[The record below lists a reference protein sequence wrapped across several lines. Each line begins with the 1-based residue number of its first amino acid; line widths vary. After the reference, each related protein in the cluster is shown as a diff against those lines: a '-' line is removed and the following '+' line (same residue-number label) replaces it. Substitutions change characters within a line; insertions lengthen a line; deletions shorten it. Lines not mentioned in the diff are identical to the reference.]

1 MNKAA
6 KTLKTVVVTLVIL
19 AAVVASLVIAI
30 RPSGGGPKQCNDGI
44 DNDNDGLIDLADSG
58 CSSKFDNDEHSS
70 GLVCDNGIDEANDA
84 DTLKDYQISGG
95 DPGCMSPTDSD
106 ERDGACDDLVDNDGD
121 GLVDYPN
128 DPECANYAD
137 REHECTDTDG
147 GIVYNT
153 AGIVSGSFGGAPF
166 SNADSCIDNITLKE
180 YYCDPYKPQSITT
193 SCGGNSTGQCVNGAC
208 V

>member
-1 MNKAA
+1 MDK
-6 KTLKTVVVTLVIL
+6 LSRMFLVTL
-19 AAVVASLVIAI
+19 AVVAVVVVPWAIAGK
-30 RPSGGGPKQCNDGI
+30 PAGGGPKQCNDGI
-44 DNDNDGLIDLADSG
+44 DNDYDGLIDLADPG
-58 CSSKFDNDEHSS
+58 CSSKLDNDEHSVT
-70 GLVCDNGIDEANDA
+70 LVCDNGIDETNDA

-166 SNADSCIDNITLKE
+166 SNSDTCLDSLTLKE
-180 YYCDPYKPQSITT
+180 YYCDPYKPQSLTT
-193 SCGGNSTGQCVNGAC
+193 TCGGNITGQCVNGAC